1 MVERMSNVFLVD
13 LEAVETRYT
22 GEWKFHLPALLR
34 KQGHHVE
41 IISGPTDIPTAT
53 TPGAFLNFGGTNI
66 YKASQVEQ
74 MGRLFCDGRIH
85 SGDHFIFTDA
95 WHPGIVNLK
104 YMSELLQI
112 PVTIH
117 ALWHAGSYD
126 PQDFLG
132 RLIGNAGWV
141 RHAEKSFFAAIDH
154 NYFATQFHIDMF
166 DANLLN
172 DGLAENPW
180 RYEDMQDY
188 ISSKKIVRSGWPME
202 YMPDTLSMYK
212 NMPKRDLILFP
223 HRIAPEKQVD
233 IFCDLK
239 EQLPQ
244 YEFIVCQ
251 DYQLSKREYHNLLG
265 ESKLVFSANLQETL
279 GISWYEGAVVDAIPM
294 VPDRLSYSE
303 MALEEFKYP
312 SEWTESFESYKK
324 HRPLVVARI
333 VDYMKNYQKYLPR
346 LNTQTDVLTKNFFSC
361 NQLLN
366 MLN

>member
-22 GEWKFHLPALLR
+22 GEWKSHLPALLR

-74 MGRLFCDGRIH
+74 MGRLFCNGRIH
-85 SGDHFIFTDA
+85 AGDHFIFTDA

-141 RHAEKSFFAAIDH
+141 RHAEKSFFAAINH

-172 DGLAENPW
+172 DGMAENPW

-188 ISSKKIVRSGWPME
+188 ISTKKIVRSGWPME
-202 YMPDTLSMYK
+202 YMQDTLLMYK

-233 IFCDLK
+233 IFRDLK

-244 YEFIVCQ
+244 YEFVVCQ
-251 DYQLSKREYHNLLG
+251 DHRLSKREYHNLLG
-265 ESKLVFSANLQETL
+265 EAKLVFSANLQETL

-294 VPDRLSYSE
+294 VPDRLSYKE
-303 MALEEFKYP
+303 MALDDFKYP
-312 SEWTESFESYKK
+312 SEWTESFESYKT
-324 HRPLVVARI
+324 HRHLIIERI
-333 VDYMKNYQKYLPR
+333 VNYMENYKKFLPS
-346 LNTQTDVLTKNFFSC
+346 LNKQTNVLTENFFSC
-361 NQLLN
+361 NQLLK